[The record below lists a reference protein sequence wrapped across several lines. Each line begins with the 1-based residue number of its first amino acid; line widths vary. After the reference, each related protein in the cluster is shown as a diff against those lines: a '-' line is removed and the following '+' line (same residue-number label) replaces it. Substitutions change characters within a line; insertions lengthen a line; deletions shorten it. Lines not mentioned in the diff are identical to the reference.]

1 MAKYSEELKA
11 KGYADR
17 NLDAKSYGT
26 DPALSKYIEN
36 TAANLT
42 AAAQMAKKAGYAGV
56 VTTKVPEGSAK
67 SPLADAIR
75 LVADTL
81 NQKSSERPTA
91 IDMQKKKEDRLEAKT
106 PIDSLQIKKDRAE
119 KALADFD
126 ENDEVDATSA
136 HDRKRHDEQ
145 RKRLQQE
152 AEQANAEFAAR
163 EESRIQEQD
172 NADIEAMSE
181 EERQSLEQYAVNRVR
196 DQNLPLE
203 MQGMMPTAEQE
214 VGGLIGKYGKQRA
227 DELAETF
234 MRQENAGLA
243 KQADEAGRKFANEK
257 PFWASAATVPINLMA
272 GITGAVGQ
280 LQGAARAT
288 GRYRSLDA
296 NETGTALDKFS
307 GAIREQ
313 TAQNI
318 EGDVYDENGEL
329 VKDGGTLRKLGSLA
343 YQGGMSFLDSTARM
357 LASGGSSGVSSA
369 IAATGAFSQGL
380 QKYSAMG
387 ASPEQ
392 AALAAT
398 ASAGLEYITEK
409 LPTEQVLKIFNK
421 GGSTNAVKEVL
432 KQAFLVEPLGEE
444 VNLFAGIAA
453 EAVILG
459 DKSGKQ
465 QMIGDLIAGGLTKED
480 AEKAFWKQT
489 FLEAAETYAVSAV
502 AGGLGAGGAA
512 YAGNQVQTAQD
523 QRQEMAAEPVT
534 PAAPAPNE
542 TQLAVED
549 AAAAL
554 QKKTEAPAPAAP
566 MTEKQEQL
574 QQAIAEVTGMEG
586 RQELAQSKAG
596 QNAEADLKLA
606 EMRQLDADR
615 AANKQRQ
622 QQVYEE
628 LKSAKSRQNDLQ
640 KQIERAE
647 KKLRETGKGSQ
658 ARIDQL
664 KTELE
669 QQNSLVNQLE
679 SQNTYFTGDYERTL
693 EEAVVRQEAVFEDA
707 RNEAR
712 KAIADHAAGLITD
725 SQLQAAQDKYNTAGQ
740 EVYRLKHMTQEQY
753 RAELAE
759 VGLIGDHEPLTS
771 NAPHPTPNRESRRR
785 VAEAIARSWEQINRG
800 ADLRTPTTEEL
811 SRKKD
816 TAVVKIGRNAEGKNY
831 DQLKADIVEKAK
843 QENWYDAPYFN
854 DDTGMPVF
862 ITRKTLTHSYSNL
875 KADFGTE
882 TLLALQHMPEIIESA
897 VLVNV
902 APPRN
907 TRKPETRVL
916 TFFAAAEGDNGTIPI
931 KLTVKEYN
939 SQSGNPM
946 PQDIRKFF
954 ETAKLSGN
962 FDSLYDLE
970 AIEVINSD
978 GTKKEFDA
986 SAIVA
991 NGSGEPSANST
1002 PNSTIKV
1009 ADLLGLVKGKAEKYI
1024 PGRENAAA
1032 DNLNA
1037 SASNLDSS
1045 NLKIDASS
1053 DSAQAEDSK
1062 TMPAEGGQIN
1072 GTVAAEANFTGK
1084 AAYAN
1089 LLQEGNVQPDRPGDV
1104 RPMEVPK
1111 TDGNGKRVTEFAAN
1125 AYGAGG
1131 TTDEMASVIESLIQ
1145 DGDLGFDVRT
1155 NRESLNNAAAVINKK
1170 GAAEARNQITR
1181 SISKGKIRDG
1191 DIEQGILL
1199 YSRYAEKGDNDN
1211 ASEMLVDLAQMANI
1225 TGRNLQLFKL
1235 LRRMTVEGQVM
1246 TLEKEVRRSVE
1257 SMVSSGQ
1264 VKKGYEPSFDPQMMD
1279 GYRKALEELR
1289 NAKTP
1294 EAQEAAKQKAKQA
1307 QEAVYADA
1315 AAKMPATFKAKWDA
1329 WRYMAMLGNAK
1340 TQIRNIAGNAAFV
1353 PYKEVKDKM
1362 GALAEKVLVPKDQ
1375 RTKSL
1380 TMDRGLIQ
1388 WAREDRKTN
1397 ESVQDALKYSA
1408 AIGDD
1413 VTSQKIRD
1421 EMKVFNTK
1429 ALENLRG
1436 FVNKVPQAGDMLFK
1450 SGYYERSLAGFLRGR
1465 GYNAADIRNGKVSE
1479 TVLNEARSYA
1489 VQEAMKATFND
1500 CNAFSDFLATE
1511 LRYQGDNPVGKA
1523 LNIAAEGVLPFRR
1536 TPANIAVRFTEYSP
1550 VGVAKGL
1557 WNAATK
1563 VRSGEMT
1570 AATAI
1575 DQLTAGLTGSSVMAL
1590 GYALAEGLSGIK
1602 ITGSG
1607 TDEDEKRQGH
1617 QDYAL
1622 EFSVDGQEYSYKID
1636 WAAPANLPLFVGANI
1651 YNALNGAGKA
1661 QDVSAFTS
1669 FLRGM
1674 GTMFEPLLAL
1684 SCMSSL
1690 NDLVEGVRYAD
1701 EGEALYSMAASMA
1714 TSYFTQGIPALA
1726 RQHYQSKQEYKQ
1738 TTFTTSDDPTIQ
1750 DLQKTAAGL
1759 GVSDAYKTDKVDAW
1773 GQKESQGT
1781 PLERGINA
1789 FLNPGTLKKIDNSA
1803 VEKEITRL
1811 NEAGYNVSPN
1821 TASRTVSYID
1831 KDGYGHDDVR
1841 LTEEQ
1846 FQKLA
1851 QTQGQTSRE
1860 LLEDMF
1866 ASKDYAAMTDAQK
1879 AEALDTAYLYARKTG
1894 EIAAIDGHTGY
1905 DQTWMMDVKKKGA
1918 NEILRRVLNSELN
1931 GSMSDLDEAWDKGYH
1946 EENFDRALQTAYDS
1960 YSKATPAMKKQ
1971 VYNEAEG
1978 TTKKY
1983 LEARSKGISHIDF
1996 VAVAENIAKVKGTG
2010 SINKDTG
2017 KATVRDI
2024 DRRKAI
2030 ANTSGMT
2037 DKEIDIVMK
2046 AYMADYD
2053 PKAESPETTEF
2064 KYQYAREKLGLT
2076 PKQYV
2081 STYQAYLDGDKKKDK
2096 IAAIRELGY
2105 DYSTANALYKL
2116 YYGRMKNELID
2127 LYG

>member
-1 MAKYSEELKA
+1 MAFKDLYKHAKQQEEKNKA
-11 KGYADR
+11 PEG
-17 NLDAKSYGT
+17 AKSSQEIRQDAISRDIKGARSLGIPTTEAILQEAAAAKTQAVLGKALAGTT
-26 DPALSKYIEN
+26 DPMKQDQ
-36 TAANLT
+36 LT
-42 AAAQMAKKAGYAGV
+42 
-56 VTTKVPEGSAK
+56 S
-67 SPLADAIR
+67 AIR
-75 LVADTL
+75 AVAEDL
-81 NQKSSERPTA
+81 NRKSGA
-91 IDMQKKKEDRLEAKT
+91 LDLQKKKEDQQAAKT
-106 PIDSLQIKKDRAE
+106 PADALPSQKQMAEDRLKHFDE
-119 KALADFD
+119 NADFD
-126 ENDEVDATSA
+126 AASA
-136 HDRKRHDEQ
+136 HDRKRYDDQ
-145 RKRLQQE
+145 RKRLQMEIDRIDSNAAAQQE
-152 AEQANAEFAAR
+152 AQIRKEDTAVIANMSR
-163 EESRIQEQD
+163 EDLSALQ
-172 NADIEAMSE
+172 
-181 EERQSLEQYAVNRVR
+181 QYAVNRVR
-196 DQNLPLE
+196 DQNLPVE
-203 MQGMMPTAEQE
+203 MAGKMPTAETE
-214 VGGLIGKYGKQRA
+214 SAAFIAKYGKQRA

-234 MRQENAGLA
+234 MRQENAQLA
-243 KQADEAGRKFANEK
+243 QQADAAGRKFSEER
-257 PFWASAATVPINLMA
+257 PVLASATTVPINLMS
-272 GITGAVGQ
+272 GIVGAAGQ

-296 NETGTALDKFS
+296 NETGTALDTFS
-307 GAIREQ
+307 GAVRDQ

-318 EGDVYDENGEL
+318 EGDVYDERGNL
-329 VKDGGTLRKLGSLA
+329 VKDGGALRKLGSLA

-357 LASGGSSGVSSA
+357 LVSGGSSGISSA
-369 IAATGAFSQGL
+369 IAASGAFSQGL

-387 ASPEQ
+387 ATPQQ

-409 LPTEQVLKIFNK
+409 LPTEQVLKIFHK
-421 GGSTNAVKEVL
+421 GGGTSAVKEVL
-432 KQAFLVEPLGEE
+432 KQAFLVEPTGEE

-453 EAVILG
+453 EALILG
-459 DKSGKQ
+459 EKSGRAQ
-465 QMIGDLIAGGLTKED
+465 RLGDLIAGGMTKAE
-480 AEKAFWKQT
+480 AEKQFWKET

-502 AGGLGAGGAA
+502 AGGLGAGGAV
-512 YAGNQVQTAQD
+512 YAGNQVQ
-523 QRQEMAAEPVT
+523 
-534 PAAPAPNE
+534 
-542 TQLAVED
+542 AVEA

-554 QKKTEAPAPAAP
+554 MKQPEAPGQAAP
-566 MTEKQEQL
+566 VTEQQEQL
-574 QQAIAEVTGMEG
+574 VVDGQQQLTRGADQVAQQVNETGSIKEQIRGSQDKLNAMNPVTSIQTPKGFADLTKTERKNWVIEKLQSTGYQVDRKGFGVIKFAEKQLKAAFKYLGRGSVEEASFEAIPYVLEHGTEISSHPVHKDREYGTVTIAAPVMINGQRGNMAVVVRQTTENFYKVHRILTPDGSVFNLSETTNEAEPSPAGESPETGS
-586 RQELAQSKAG
+586 LATPISSASESIVSDTAPEVNGNPATESVNFIGEKTATAD
-596 QNAEADLKLA
+596 NAEAV
-606 EMRQLDADR
+606 AD
-615 AANKQRQ
+615 
-622 QQVYEE
+622 
-628 LKSAKSRQNDLQ
+628 
-640 KQIERAE
+640 
-647 KKLRETGKGSQ
+647 
-658 ARIDQL
+658 
-664 KTELE
+664 
-669 QQNSLVNQLE
+669 
-679 SQNTYFTGDYERTL
+679 
-693 EEAVVRQEAVFEDA
+693 
-707 RNEAR
+707 
-712 KAIADHAAGLITD
+712 
-725 SQLQAAQDKYNTAGQ
+725 
-740 EVYRLKHMTQEQY
+740 
-753 RAELAE
+753 
-759 VGLIGDHEPLTS
+759 
-771 NAPHPTPNRESRRR
+771 
-785 VAEAIARSWEQINRG
+785 
-800 ADLRTPTTEEL
+800 
-811 SRKKD
+811 
-816 TAVVKIGRNAEGKNY
+816 
-831 DQLKADIVEKAK
+831 
-843 QENWYDAPYFN
+843 
-854 DDTGMPVF
+854 
-862 ITRKTLTHSYSNL
+862 NL
-875 KADFGTE
+875 KASESSPLTKDSE
-882 TLLALQHMPEIIESA
+882 TM
-897 VLVNV
+897 
-902 APPRN
+902 
-907 TRKPETRVL
+907 TT
-916 TFFAAAEGDNGTIPI
+916 
-931 KLTVKEYN
+931 
-939 SQSGNPM
+939 
-946 PQDIRKFF
+946 
-954 ETAKLSGN
+954 
-962 FDSLYDLE
+962 
-970 AIEVINSD
+970 
-978 GTKKEFDA
+978 
-986 SAIVA
+986 
-991 NGSGEPSANST
+991 
-1002 PNSTIKV
+1002 
-1009 ADLLGLVKGKAEKYI
+1009 
-1024 PGRENAAA
+1024 
-1032 DNLNA
+1032 
-1037 SASNLDSS
+1037 
-1045 NLKIDASS
+1045 
-1053 DSAQAEDSK
+1053 
-1062 TMPAEGGQIN
+1062 EGGQIK
-1072 GTVAAEANFTGK
+1072 GTGAAEANFSGK

-1111 TDGNGKRVTEFAAN
+1111 TDVNGKRVTEFAAN
-1125 AYGAGG
+1125 AYGAGV

-1155 NRESLNNAAAVINKK
+1155 NRESLNNAAAVISKK
-1170 GAAEARNQITR
+1170 GAAETRNQITR
-1181 SISKGKIRDG
+1181 NISKGKIRDG

-1225 TGRNLQLFKL
+1225 TGRNLQMFKL

-1246 TLEKEVRRSVE
+1246 TLEKEVRRSIE
-1257 SMVSSGQ
+1257 SMVHFGQ

-1294 EAQEAAKQKAKQA
+1294 EAQEAAKQKAKQT
-1307 QEAVYADA
+1307 QEAIYAEA

-1362 GALAEKVLVPKDQ
+1362 GALAEKILVPKDQ

-1388 WAREDRKTN
+1388 WAREDRKN
-1397 ESVQDALKYSA
+1397 NDSVRDALKYSA

-1421 EMKVFNTK
+1421 DMKVFNTK
-1429 ALENLRG
+1429 VLEDLRG

-1465 GYNAADIRNGKVSE
+1465 GYNAPDIQNGKVSE

-1550 VGVAKGL
+1550 VGVVKGL

-1575 DQLTAGLTGSSVMAL
+1575 DQLTAGLTGSAVMVL
-1590 GYALAEGLSGIK
+1590 GYALAEGLGGVK

-1651 YNALNGAGKA
+1651 YNALNGAGEA

-1674 GTMFEPLLAL
+1674 QTMFEPLLAL

-1690 NDLVEGVRYAD
+1690 NDLLEGIRYAE
-1701 EGEALYSMAASMA
+1701 EGEATYTVVAKAA

-1726 RQHYQSKQEYKQ
+1726 RQYYQSKQEHKQ

-1803 VEKEITRL
+1803 VEKEISRL
-1811 NEAGYNVSPN
+1811 NAAGYSVSPD

-1860 LLEDMF
+1860 LLEAMF

-1879 AEALDTAYLYARKTG
+1879 AEALDSAYLYARKTG
-1894 EIAAIDGHTGY
+1894 EIAAIANHTGY

-1918 NEILRRVLNSELN
+1918 NEILRRVLNSDLN

-1960 YSKATPAMKKQ
+1960 FSKATPAMKKQ

-1996 VAVAENIAKVKGTG
+1996 VAVAESIAKVKGTG

-2017 KATVRDI
+2017 KPTVRDI

-2053 PKAESPETTEF
+2053 PTAESPETTEF
-2064 KYQYAREKLGLT
+2064 KYQYAREELGLS
-2076 PKQYV
+2076 PKEYV

-2096 IAAIRELGY
+2096 IAALRELGY
-2105 DYSTANALYKL
+2105 DYRTANALYKL
-2116 YYGRMKNELID
+2116 YYGRMKNELIE